1 VELTERYGGMELP
14 EILTA
19 DLRSETRRKTMKS
32 HFSSMLTNQIE
43 AALGKKEQVILFQN
57 RRGFSL
63 RVECSTCH
71 WMPECKNCDVTLI
84 YHKHNNQLKCHYC
97 GYSTPVPG
105 RCPDCG
111 NTGLQMKGFG
121 TEKVEDE
128 LSLIFPK
135 ATIMRMDLDTT
146 RSKTSYQKIIS
157 DFEERRID
165 ILVGTQMVTKG
176 LDFDNVSIVG
186 ILNADNLISYPDFRS
201 FERSFQLMA
210 QVSGRAGRK
219 FKRGKV
225 IIQTYRP
232 NHEVIQYVLANNY
245 SLMAKSQLMER
256 RTFKYPPFY
265 RMIEIQLQ
273 HKSEQIASAAAGE
286 LAAMLKEKLGNR
298 ILGPEFPIV
307 SRN

>member
-1 VELTERYGGMELP
+1 
-14 EILTA
+14 
-19 DLRSETRRKTMKS
+19 
-32 HFSSMLTNQIE
+32 
-43 AALGKKEQVILFQN
+43 
-57 RRGFSL
+57 
-63 RVECSTCH
+63 
-71 WMPECKNCDVTLI
+71 
-84 YHKHNNQLKCHYC
+84 
-97 GYSTPVPG
+97 
-105 RCPDCG
+105 
-111 NTGLQMKGFG
+111 
-121 TEKVEDE
+121 
-128 LSLIFPK
+128 
-135 ATIMRMDLDTT
+135 
-146 RSKTSYQKIIS
+146 
-157 DFEERRID
+157 
-165 ILVGTQMVTKG
+165 
-176 LDFDNVSIVG
+176 VSIVG

-245 SLMAKSQLMER
+245 PLMAKSQLMER

-273 HKSEQIASAAAGE
+273 HKSERIASAAAGE

-307 SRN
+307 SRIKNLYLKNILIKLERNEKTHQLKEEVKQIISLFDTHSKHKAARVVVDVDPV